1 MDTKNLRTSVIDC
14 LKNMDLKRKKLCT
27 IKIVT
32 MEYDVE
38 YIFKDLITEKYIIS
52 NYYYFL
58 DNSDVKVFPQY
69 FEADVYGRIT
79 VLSKIKRK

>member
-1 MDTKNLRTSVIDC
+1 
-14 LKNMDLKRKKLCT
+14 MDLKRKKLCT

-32 MEYDVE
+32 MEYDVV
-38 YIFKDLITEKYIIS
+38 YIFKDLITEKYIILIII
-52 NYYYFL
+52 FL

-79 VLSKIKRK
+79 VLSKIKERMVIIIKRNS

>member
-1 MDTKNLRTSVIDC
+1 MDTKNFKNLCDRL
-14 LKNMDLKRKKLCT
+14 LKKYEFKKKKLCT

-52 NYYYFL
+52 IIIIF
-58 DNSDVKVFPQY
+58 
-69 FEADVYGRIT
+69 G
-79 VLSKIKRK
+79 